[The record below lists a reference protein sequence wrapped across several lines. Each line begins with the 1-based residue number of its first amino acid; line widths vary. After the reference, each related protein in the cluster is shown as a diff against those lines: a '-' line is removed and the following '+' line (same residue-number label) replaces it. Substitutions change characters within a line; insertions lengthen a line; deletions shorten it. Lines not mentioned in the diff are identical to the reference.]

1 MKNLNIDKIKTL
13 AKIAVL
19 LFVVEPLSAQQSV
32 HSSGGEAQGSG
43 GTVSYSIGQVAY
55 EYQESQDGNVT
66 QGVQHAFEIYTV
78 FVTEQLS
85 MNIELKVFPN
95 PTIDELKLHVVFDG
109 SHNRKLNFQLY
120 DLSGKLLQ
128 SKAISSDFTHID
140 VQHYARANYLLRVN
154 DDKIELKTFRIV
166 KH

>member
-1 MKNLNIDKIKTL
+1 MNITKLKIL
-13 AKIAVL
+13 AKVGVL
-19 LFVVEPLSAQQSV
+19 LLIVEPLSAQQSV
-32 HSSGGEAQGSG
+32 HSSGGEAQGQG

-55 EYQESQDGNVT
+55 EYQESQDGSVA

-78 FVTEQLS
+78 FVAEKLS
-85 MNIELKVFPN
+85 LNIELKVFPN
-95 PTIDELKLHVVFDG
+95 PTIDELKLQVVFDG
-109 SHNRKLNFQLY
+109 SPNRKLNYQLY

-128 SKAISSDFTHID
+128 SKPINSDITHID

-154 DDKIELKTFRIV
+154 DDKTELKTFRIV